1 MAKLTNVKII
11 CWPPRRINIPRRGW
25 VTLPEG
31 ADKWCCDRNI
41 GTSWRKK
48 YVNGV
53 PFYTKYMDVGVCDR
67 ARHLRGQQRSMRQR
81 SMRGL
86 GMVPGYT
93 DVSHFRAPY
102 KESNFLQGFG
112 SEGAIDP
119 EVAMAQFVDTDEKTG
134 IYRWKPEVVQALGEK
149 LKAMLPL
156 AQQEDVVHAVLPA
169 NEAEAAALVE
179 NMPLG
184 ADTAAA
190 WVTKKLREGKIV
202 FAEYSLVFPP
212 ANAGRL
218 VAVDKNDAE
227 AVKMTSYMAPI
238 LAEPGL
244 VDNLFA
250 MGAGGLLLVGLAGGG
265 IYLLATRKKRAV
277 PNRRRRRRARRR

>member
-1 MAKLTNVKII
+1 MAKITNVKIQ
-11 CWPPRRINIPRRGW
+11 CYPPRRVFLPRRGW

-31 ADKWCCDRNI
+31 TDKWCCDRDI
-41 GTSWRKK
+41 GTSWRKSH
-48 YVNGV
+48 VSGI
-53 PFYTKYMDVGVCDR
+53 PFYRKYMDVSVCER
-67 ARHLRGQQRSMRQR
+67 ALRLRALRR
-81 SMRGL
+81 TLRRTSMRGL
-86 GMVPGYT
+86 GMVPRYT

-102 KESNFLQGFG
+102 KESNFLQGLG
-112 SEGAIDP
+112 QEGAIDP
-119 EVAMAQFVDTDEKTG
+119 ELAMAQFVDTDEKTG
-134 IYRWKPEVVQALGEK
+134 IFRWKPEVVQALNEK

-156 AQQEDVVHAVLPA
+156 AQQEDIVHAVLPA

-179 NMPLG
+179 HMPLG

-218 VAVDKNDAE
+218 VAINKDDAD

-244 VDNLFA
+244 LDNIFA
-250 MGAGGLLLVGLAGGG
+250 MGAGGMLLLGLAGGG
-265 IYLLATRKKRAV
+265 VYLLATRKKRAT
-277 PNRRRRRRARRR
+277 PNRRRRARRR

>member
-1 MAKLTNVKII
+1 MAKLTNVKIQ
-11 CWPPRRINIPRRGW
+11 CYPPQRVYMPRRGW

-31 ADKWCCDRNI
+31 TDKWCCDHDI
-41 GTSWRKK
+41 GTSWRKS
-48 YVNGV
+48 YIAGV
-53 PFYTKYMDVGVCDR
+53 PFYRKYTDRGVCLRALELR
-67 ARHLRGQQRSMRQR
+67 ARRGTLRRK

-119 EVAMAQFVDTDEKTG
+119 ELAMTQFVDTDEKTG

-179 NMPLG
+179 HMPLG
-184 ADTAAA
+184 AETAAA

-244 VDNLFA
+244 LDNLFA

-265 IYLLATRKKRAV
+265 VYLLATRKRRAI
-277 PNRRRRRRARRR
+277 PNRRRKR